1 MPQKR
6 QIHVVVVPTTGA
18 PVTKTVDIARTGK
31 VSVEEVLASAGVSSE
46 KKSLSVLRPTSVTV
60 GPDDTVNPGET
71 ITVTERP
78 QGS

>member
-1 MPQKR
+1 MAKKK

-18 PVTKTVDIARTGK
+18 PVTHSVDIVRTGT

-60 GPDDTVNPGET
+60 NPSDTVKPGET